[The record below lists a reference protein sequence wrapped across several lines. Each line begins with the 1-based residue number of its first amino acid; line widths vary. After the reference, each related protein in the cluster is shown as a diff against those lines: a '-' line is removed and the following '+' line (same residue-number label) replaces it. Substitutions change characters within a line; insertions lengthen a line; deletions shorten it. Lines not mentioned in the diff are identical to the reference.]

1 MLYVVDTE
9 TNGLPSYFYPKVSN
23 FDDWPR
29 LVSIAYKKEVEG
41 EETGIVENIVRPD
54 GYKISESSTR
64 IHGIT
69 HEAATKN
76 GIPIK
81 KTLSDFLTLLME
93 DEDPV
98 LCAYNAEFD
107 RGVLAS
113 ECYRHNL
120 VEFGNFLTGPSVQW
134 VCLMK
139 RAQRALKRTPSEKYL
154 KLQECVNVFT
164 KSHETSKFSFHT
176 ASGDVSAACFIL
188 HCIIN
193 LEERQRRNKIKKF
206 S

>member
-113 ECYRHNL
+113 RVLPTQSGGVWKFSYWTLGAMGMFDE
-120 VEFGNFLTGPSVQW
+120 
-134 VCLMK
+134 K
-139 RAQRALKRTPSEKYL
+139 AQRALKRTPSEKYL

-176 ASGDVSAACFIL
+176 ASGDVSAACFI
-188 HCIIN
+188 
-193 LEERQRRNKIKKF
+193 F
-206 S
+206 YTV